1 MISIIIPAL
10 NEEKTIETLLVSLN
24 SLEGE
29 KEIIVVDGGS
39 CVKTVDKASKYA
51 RVIHSQRGRANQM
64 NEGAKTAL
72 GDILW
77 FVHSDSKIDKRSLG
91 AIEKAIDNR
100 YLGGGFS
107 LEFYDYDT
115 LFMRL
120 IAKGSNLR
128 AKFLGLIFGDQ
139 GIFIRRDVFF
149 QIGGYP
155 NIELMEDWQLSKRL
169 HKAGRVKVLSIPIGT
184 SGRRFKSGGQ
194 LKTLLLMQKI
204 KLLYILGV
212 CPAKLREIYREAR

>member
-39 CVKTVDKASKYA
+39 CDKTVDKASKYA

-64 NEGAKTAL
+64 NEGAKAAL

>member
-39 CVKTVDKASKYA
+39 CDKTVDKASKYA

-77 FVHSDSKIDKRSLG
+77 FVHSDSKIDKRSLR

-115 LFMRL
+115 PFMRL

-155 NIELMEDWQLSKRL
+155 NVELMEDWKLSKRL
-169 HKAGRVKVLSIPIGT
+169 HKAGSVKVLSIPIGT